1 MENYYN
7 RRDSFRLL
15 DQILWQNRESY
26 IELCEDYFS
35 SKIDSEKIVDDF
47 FRLHRNHNK
56 EAEGLPSHPERLK
69 KIQILSRSEGFTD
82 LIGDMFFVCENLDIE
97 ETDDNSKYALSENR
111 FRKELNLIL
120 QKLKNYS

>member
-1 MENYYN
+1 MQNNNDQKDPE
-7 RRDSFRLL
+7 RLL
-15 DQILWQNRESY
+15 DQILWQNRKSY
-26 IELCEDYFS
+26 IDLCEQYLS
-35 SKIDSEKIVDDF
+35 SKIDCEEIVDNF
-47 FRLHRNHNK
+47 SVLHRNHNN
-56 EAEGLPSHPERLK
+56 ESEGLPSHPERLK

-82 LIGDMFFVCENLDIE
+82 LIEDMFFVCENLDIE